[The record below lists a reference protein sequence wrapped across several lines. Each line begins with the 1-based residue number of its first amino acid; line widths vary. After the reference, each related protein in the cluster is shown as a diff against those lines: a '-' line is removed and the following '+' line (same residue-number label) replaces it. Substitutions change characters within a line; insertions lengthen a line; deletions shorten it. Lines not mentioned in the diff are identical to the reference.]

1 MKPRAEFVPMVLG
14 AGGMLG
20 RVLEE
25 VLEEAFPGTI
35 AATRAEADVTDRFR
49 LESDIERLRPDAI
62 INCAAHTDVDG
73 CETDKEEAWRI
84 NAEGAENVARAAAA
98 AGCRLLHVS
107 TDFVFDGRAR
117 VPYTE
122 DAAPAPLSEYG
133 RSKLDGERRV
143 AALAPDHLIVRTAW
157 LYGAGR
163 PNFVDAIR
171 ARARNGGT
179 LRVVDDQL
187 GSPTYVLDLAR
198 ALCLLVD
205 GEARGLLHVA
215 NLGVCSRYEMAR
227 FILDAG
233 GFRGVGLEPIKTAEA
248 GRIAIRPAFS
258 ALDTTRY
265 TSLTGQT
272 PRTWQEALRDYLG
285 STASGEGGA

>member
-1 MKPRAEFVPMVLG
+1 MKTRAEFVPMVLG

-20 RVLEE
+20 RVLVE
-25 VLEEAFPGTI
+25 VLEEVFPGTI
-35 AATRAEADVTDRFR
+35 SATRAEADVTDRFR
-49 LESDIERLRPDAI
+49 LETEIERLRPDAI
-62 INCAAHTDVDG
+62 INCAAYTDVDG
-73 CETDKEEAWRI
+73 CEADPEAARRI
-84 NAEGAENVARAAAA
+84 NVEGAGNAARAAAA
-98 AGCRLLHVS
+98 AGCRILHVS

-117 VPYTE
+117 RPYTE
-122 DAAPAPLSEYG
+122 DDPPAPLSEYG
-133 RSKLDGERRV
+133 RGKLEGEGEV

-198 ALCLLVD
+198 ALCRLVD
-205 GEARGLLHVA
+205 GEVRGLIHFA
-215 NLGVCSRYEMAR
+215 NSGICSRFEMAR

-233 GFRGVGLEPIKTAEA
+233 GFRGVALQPIQTAEA
-248 GRIAIRPAFS
+248 GRIAVRPAFS
-258 ALDTTRY
+258 ALDATRY
-265 TSLTGQT
+265 TRLAGKA
-272 PRTWQEALRDYLG
+272 PRTWQEALREYLVA
-285 STASGEGGA
+285 TPAGEAHA